1 MSSRSETILAMME
14 PRAGLPAPA
23 STRPCRNTWET
34 KWLGA
39 DRRSTRSVSLRSADA
54 IDVARRC
61 RCCSRSGAASA
72 IARSTSLE
80 APERPDACEPNST
93 TTRGTIGRPNSPRSA
108 EEMARPARSS
118 NSDESISLISPILPG
133 WPDPVNTS
141 RTRSWGVLRPITAS
155 ETRAAGCRPAWRC
168 LPRARG
174 PRRRPRRRPP
184 RRRGCRCS
192 GRAPSGS
199 RRSAR
204 CSPRCGGR
212 HS

>member
-1 MSSRSETILAMME
+1 MSSRSETIFAMMD

-23 STRPCRNTWET
+23 STRPYRNTRKT
-34 KWLGA
+34 RWLGA
-39 DRRSTRSVSLRSADA
+39 DRRSTRSVSLRSVNA

-61 RCCSRSGAASA
+61 LCASRSGASSA

-80 APERPDACEPNST
+80 APARPDACEPNST
-93 TTRGTIGRPNSPRSA
+93 TTRGTIGRPNSPRRA

-141 RTRSWGVLRPITAS
+141 RTQGWGAVRPVNAF
-155 ETRAAGCRPAWRC
+155 ETRAAGCSPAWRC

-174 PRRRPRRRPP
+174 RRRSPRRRPL
-184 RRRGCRCS
+184 RRRGCRS
-192 GRAPSGS
+192 WGRAPSGS

-204 CSPRCGGR
+204 CSPRCSGR
-212 HS
+212 RS